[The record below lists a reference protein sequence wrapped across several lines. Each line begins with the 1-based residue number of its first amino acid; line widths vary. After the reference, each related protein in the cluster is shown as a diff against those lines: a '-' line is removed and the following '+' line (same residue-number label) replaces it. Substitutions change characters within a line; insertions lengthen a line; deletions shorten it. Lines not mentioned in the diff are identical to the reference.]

1 MLRSTPDIFNESIKM
16 CKLPDI
22 LRKAEAMPVY
32 KKDHINYKQN
42 YRPVSKLYNVSKVF
56 EQLIYSQIDTYMSD
70 EFSKYLTRCRKIHN
84 TQHALLH
91 VIENWKSNLNKRKRI
106 GAIFMDLPKGFDTL
120 HHSLLIDKLEA
131 YGCNSSS
138 LEFMAN
144 YLTNRKQRCKVGDCF
159 SIWREKLNQ
168 ASRTVP

>member
-22 LRKAEAMPVY
+22 LRKAEVTPVY

-42 YRPVSKLYNVSKVF
+42 YRPVSKLSNASKVF
-56 EQLIYSQIDTYMSD
+56 EQLIYSQVETFMSD
-70 EFSKYLTRCRKIHN
+70 KFSKYLTRYRKNHN

-91 VIENWKSNLNKRKRI
+91 VIENWKSNLNKGKRI

-120 HHSLLIDKLEA
+120 HHSILIDKLEA
-131 YGCNSSS
+131 YSYNSSS
-138 LEFMAN
+138 LEFIAN
-144 YLTNRKQRCKVGDCF
+144 YLTNRKQRCKVGNCF
-159 SIWREKLNQ
+159 SIWRKIT
-168 ASRTVP
+168 SGVP